1 MKIAIIGGGISAFA
15 AAIKAAKNNK
25 NVTII
30 EKNNKVLKKLL
41 LTGNGKCN
49 YFNTDQD
56 IKHYH
61 TNSNIDLKE
70 IINKTNIEKVKA
82 FWTYLG
88 VVPFIKNGYYYPY
101 SEVASSMKE
110 ALEYTAKS
118 LGVNI
123 ITDCNITN
131 VVKVNDKFH
140 ITGDNFEEIFDK
152 VIIATGSY
160 AYPITG
166 STGFGYSVAKSFNH
180 TINKVNPSL
189 VQLVTNLGIED
200 KWSGVRCHV
209 IITDLNTKKCE
220 EGEIQLTSFGISG
233 ICVFNLSRDI
243 AIGLNKSIK
252 ESVSINFAPWCSDM
266 LDFLNKRSIDFP
278 KRNIMSLCEAFIN
291 YKLLSAILKFL
302 KISEDSTWDKLNN
315 KEKEKLAQA
324 LTDFQIEIVGTK
336 DYNSAQVCS
345 GGIDLAEINL
355 NTLESKK
362 VSNLY
367 FCGEILDLDGDCG
380 GYNITI
386 AILSGILAGELC

>member
-15 AAIKAAKNNK
+15 AAISAAKNND
-25 NVTII
+25 VTIL
-30 EKNNKVLKKLL
+30 EKNSKVLKKLL

-56 IKHYH
+56 ISHYH
-61 TNSNIDLKE
+61 TNSDIDIKEIVNSENID
-70 IINKTNIEKVKA
+70 KVKA
-82 FWTYLG
+82 FWAYLG
-88 VVPFIKNGYYYPY
+88 IIPFIKNGYYYPY
-101 SEVASSMKE
+101 SETASSMKE
-110 ALEYTAKS
+110 ALVFKAKYS
-118 LGVNI
+118 GVNI

-131 VVKVNDKFH
+131 IVKVNDKFH
-140 ITGDNFEEIFDK
+140 ITSDNYQDTFDK

-166 STGFGYSVAKSFNH
+166 STGFGYEIAKSFGH
-180 TINKVNPSL
+180 TINNVNPSL
-189 VQLVTNLGIED
+189 VQLVTNLGIET
-200 KWSGVRCHV
+200 KWNGVREHA

-243 AIGLNKSIK
+243 AIGLSKSIK
-252 ESVSINFAPWCSDM
+252 ESVSINFAPWCNDM
-266 LDFLNKRSIDFP
+266 LDFLNKRSINFP
-278 KRNIMSLCEAFIN
+278 KRSIMSLCESFIN

-302 KISEDSTWDKLNN
+302 KISEDTTWNELNTQEQEN
-315 KEKEKLAQA
+315 LAQA

-336 DYNSAQVCS
+336 DYNSSQVCS
-345 GGIDLAEINL
+345 GGLNLAEINL

-362 VSNLY
+362 VPNLY
-367 FCGEILDLDGDCG
+367 FCGEVLDLDGDCG

-386 AILSGILAGELC
+386 AILTGILAGESC

>member
-15 AAIKAAKNNK
+15 AAISAAKNND
-25 NVTII
+25 VTIL
-30 EKNNKVLKKLL
+30 EKNSKVLKKLL

-56 IKHYH
+56 ISHYH
-61 TNSNIDLKE
+61 TNSNIDIKE
-70 IINKTNIEKVKA
+70 IINPENIEKVKA
-82 FWTYLG
+82 FWAYLG
-88 VVPFIKNGYYYPY
+88 IVPFIKNGYYYPY
-101 SEVASSMKE
+101 SETASSMKE
-110 ALEYTAKS
+110 ALVFKAKYS
-118 LGVNI
+118 GVNI
-123 ITDCNITN
+123 ITDCDITN
-131 VVKVNDKFH
+131 IVKVNDKFH
-140 ITGDNFEEIFDK
+140 ITSDNYQDTFDK

-166 STGFGYSVAKSFNH
+166 STGFGYDVAKSFGH
-180 TINKVNPSL
+180 TINNVNPSL
-189 VQLVTNLGIED
+189 VQLVTNLGIEE
-200 KWSGVRCHV
+200 KWNGVREHA

-252 ESVSINFAPWCSDM
+252 ESVSINFAPWCNDM
-266 LDFLNKRSIDFP
+266 LDFLNKRSKNFP
-278 KRNIMSLCEAFIN
+278 KRNIMSLCESFIN

-302 KISEDSTWDKLNN
+302 KISEDSTWNELNTQ
-315 KEKEKLAQA
+315 EQEKLAEA

-336 DYNSAQVCS
+336 DYNSSQVCS
-345 GGIDLAEINL
+345 GGLNLAEINL

-362 VSNLY
+362 VPNLY
-367 FCGEILDLDGDCG
+367 FCGEVLDLDGDCG

-386 AILSGILAGELC
+386 AILTGILAGESC

>member
-15 AAIKAAKNNK
+15 AAISAAKNND
-25 NVTII
+25 VTIL
-30 EKNNKVLKKLL
+30 EKNSKVLKKLL

-56 IKHYH
+56 ISHYH
-61 TNSNIDLKE
+61 TNSDIDIKE
-70 IINKTNIEKVKA
+70 IVNSENIAKVKT
-82 FWTYLG
+82 FWAYLG
-88 VVPFIKNGYYYPY
+88 IVPFIKNGYYYPY
-101 SEVASSMKE
+101 SETASSMKE
-110 ALEYTAKS
+110 ALVFKAKYS
-118 LGVNI
+118 GVHI
-123 ITDCNITN
+123 ITDCDITN
-131 VVKVNDKFH
+131 IVKVNDKFH
-140 ITGDNFEEIFDK
+140 ITSDNYQATFDK

-166 STGFGYSVAKSFNH
+166 STGFGYDVAKSFGH
-180 TINKVNPSL
+180 TINNVNPSL
-189 VQLVTNLGIED
+189 VQLVTNLGIEA
-200 KWSGVRCHV
+200 KWNGVRHHA

-252 ESVSINFAPWCSDM
+252 ESVSINFAPWCNDM
-266 LDFLNKRSIDFP
+266 LDFLNKRSKNFP
-278 KRNIMSLCEAFIN
+278 KRNIMSLCESFIN

-302 KISEDSTWDKLNN
+302 KISEDSTWDELNTQGQ
-315 KEKEKLAQA
+315 EKLAEA

-336 DYNSAQVCS
+336 DYNSSQVCS
-345 GGIDLAEINL
+345 GGLNLAEINL

-362 VSNLY
+362 VPNLY
-367 FCGEILDLDGDCG
+367 FCGEVLDLDGDCG

-386 AILSGILAGELC
+386 AILTGILAGESC